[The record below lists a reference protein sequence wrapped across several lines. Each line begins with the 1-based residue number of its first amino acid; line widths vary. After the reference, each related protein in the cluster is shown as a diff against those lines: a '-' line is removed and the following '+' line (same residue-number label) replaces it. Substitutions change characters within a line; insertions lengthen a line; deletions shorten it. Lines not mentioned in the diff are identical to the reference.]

1 MKQRVNMSLDEDTI
15 ERLRK
20 LSKERHMN
28 VSTLVT
34 FLTWK
39 EDLKDERFYEQ
50 TRKRN

>member
-1 MKQRVNMSLDEDTI
+1 MKKRVNMSLDEDTI

-34 FLTWK
+34 FLAWK
-39 EDLKDERFYEQ
+39 EDLKDERFHEQ